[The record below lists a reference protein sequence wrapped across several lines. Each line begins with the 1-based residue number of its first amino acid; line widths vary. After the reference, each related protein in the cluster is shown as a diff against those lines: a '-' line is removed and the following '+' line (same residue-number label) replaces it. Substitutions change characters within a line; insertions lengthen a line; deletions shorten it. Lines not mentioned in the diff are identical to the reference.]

1 MENDFLSGILSGRE
15 LLFLGTGAASLA
27 FGAVLLHV
35 KGNFRERTKARTLVT
50 SLALALLVSG
60 VVLARAGF

>member
-1 MENDFLSGILSGRE
+1 MENDFFSGVLSGRE

-35 KGNFRERTKARTLVT
+35 KSNLQERTRARTLVT